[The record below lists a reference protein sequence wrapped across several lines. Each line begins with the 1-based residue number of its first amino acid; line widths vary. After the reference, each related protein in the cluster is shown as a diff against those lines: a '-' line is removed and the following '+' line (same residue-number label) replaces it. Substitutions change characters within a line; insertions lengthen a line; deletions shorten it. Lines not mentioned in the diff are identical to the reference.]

1 MDLLIAIL
9 IALGFNVSDGASAEE
24 IKTSNPDSYYRAI
37 EIMETGSYEKTAGGI
52 VIDQGGGD

>member
-24 IKTSNPDSYYRAI
+24 IKTQDPDAYYRAI
-37 EIMETGSYEKTAGGI
+37 EIMDSGSYEKTAGGI
-52 VIDQGGGD
+52 VIDQGTGD

>member
-9 IALGFNVSDGASAEE
+9 IALGFNVSEGASAEE
-24 IKTSNPDSYYRAI
+24 IKEKDLDAYNRAV

-52 VIDQGGGD
+52 VIDTSTGD